1 MDYIIYFFELNL
13 LKDLGYDTNLK
24 KITFNNRDLT
34 EIIKI
39 KIDTFTYDIPSFLIT
54 KELPKTLSNSIIKKS
69 LFYKKYYQNR
79 FFLPNN
85 LTFPKSR
92 ILLENYFN

>member
-1 MDYIIYFFELNL
+1 MFIFFELNL
-13 LKDLGYDTNLK
+13 LKDLGYDTNLEK
-24 KITFNNRDLT
+24 FNSNNRELT
-34 EIIKI
+34 DIAKI
-39 KIDTFTYDIPSFLIT
+39 KIDTFTYDIPYFLIT
-54 KELPKTLSNSIIKKS
+54 KELPKILSNNIIKKC
-69 LFYKKYYQNR
+69 LYFTRNIIQNR